1 MNLQV
6 PNTVKKNQYLNRW
19 RGGAWTLFLIG
30 AFSVLNILMY
40 AFGSDS
46 YFLFTAYLPYS
57 FGIWGVNY
65 LTGWY
70 DTPVDSGIGTFFLS
84 ISAVFIILYFVIWFF
99 SRKKAGW
106 LIAGLVLFL
115 LDTLYMV
122 YAMIASGD
130 PAWFTMDC
138 IIHALAIAEIAVG
151 LHAALKYGKLPVD
164 VPAPP
169 QENPDRTEMDSP
181 SNEENASAE
190 NSQEF

>member
-40 AFGSDS
+40 AFGSNS

-57 FGIWGVNY
+57 FGITGVDY

-84 ISAVFIILYFVIWFF
+84 FSAVFIILYFVIWFF

-164 VPAPP
+164 VPVPP
-169 QENPDRTEMDSP
+169 QENLDRTETDSP